1 MALRVESSRDAD
13 EVERVTGAYLR
24 FRPVDHHLTLT
35 FLADE
40 VPATAQFWW
49 ASDGG
54 RVQGM
59 AWQSHRTTRAN
70 LTPVEHPAVAEALA
84 QRMAV
89 DQPDLPGVFGEAAT
103 AAAFAG
109 AWADLTGRGAQ
120 PVEGQRLHE
129 LRGVRAAARP
139 EPPGAPAVATAA
151 ELDEVVALA
160 RAFDAEVAMLPP
172 PDLAERYARRIA
184 AGNVHLWRHD
194 GVASWAACTRPVA
207 GVVRIGPVHTPV
219 ERRRQGYAE
228 ALVRAVT
235 AQALARGAQRTA
247 LYTQLDNPTSAAIY
261 RRIGY
266 RPVAEMLVY
275 RLGADTG

>member
-1 MALRVESSRDAD
+1 MALSVESSHDPG
-13 EVERVTGAYLR
+13 EFERATGAFLR
-24 FRPVDHHLTLT
+24 SRPLDHHLTLT
-35 FLADE
+35 FLADA
-40 VPATAQFWW
+40 VPPTAQFWW

-54 RVQGM
+54 RVLGA

-70 LTPVEHPAVAEALA
+70 LTPVEHPVVAAALA

-89 DQPDLPGVFGEAAT
+89 DQPDLPGVFAEAAT

-109 AWADLTGRGAQ
+109 AWSDLTGTGAV

-129 LRGVRAAARP
+129 LRGVRPATRP
-139 EPPGAPAVATAA
+139 DPPGAPAVATA
-151 ELDEVVALA
+151 DDVGQVVALA
-160 RAFDAEVAMLPP
+160 RAFDAEVALLPP
-172 PDLAERYARRIA
+172 PDVAERYARRVA

-194 GVASWAACTRPVA
+194 GVASWAACTPAVA
-207 GVVRIGPVHTPV
+207 GVVRIGPVHTPT

-228 ALVRAVT
+228 ALVRAVS

-247 LYTQLDNPTSAAIY
+247 LYTQLENATSAAIY

-266 RPVAEMLVY
+266 RPVAELLVY
-275 RLGADTG
+275 RLGA